1 VVLADARQNNELKH
15 SMRSVLE
22 SLSGHIGTVHLLTA
36 DYPFEYP
43 NDVPLVPEDVLAKMG
58 DPSVALST
66 WRIAQTPTWLNFAHL
81 DPASPSHPYHP
92 ASTDALL
99 GRKGQLTK
107 QELQFPRFRYAV
119 HSEVFHLPT
128 VERDAVT
135 EELGEREWTEREW
148 RRMALPTY
156 NSMAIES
163 RIGWMPGLVRACLC
177 EADFKADVALAMNDD
192 FFILRPHA
200 VSDCGGQCSL
210 QVSDFHSPL
219 YGSVIRFD
227 HGWYQQ
233 VRPILDKTRINDAGE
248 AGGLYHANYVL
259 SKRFPRRLRPYFAH
273 TPKVITRG
281 LHHEASLIFKEDLF
295 TSSRRRFREVT
306 HGEGDIQMQ
315 WLLTSL
321 RVGSGWVLR

>member
-1 VVLADARQNNELKH
+1 MVLADTRQNNELKH

-43 NDVPLVPEDVLAKMG
+43 NDVPLVPDDVLAKMG
-58 DPSVALST
+58 DPLGALST
-66 WRIAQTPTWLNFAHL
+66 WRIAQTPTWLNFAYL

-135 EELGEREWTEREW
+135 EELGEREWTEKEW
-148 RRMALPTY
+148 RRMALPTF

-163 RIGWMPGLVRACLC
+163 RIGWMPGLVSAWLC
-177 EADFKADVALAMNDD
+177 EADD
-192 FFILRPHA
+192 RPTW
-200 VSDCGGQCSL
+200 
-210 QVSDFHSPL
+210 P
-219 YGSVIRFD
+219 
-227 HGWYQQ
+227 W
-233 VRPILDKTRINDAGE
+233 P
-248 AGGLYHANYVL
+248 
-259 SKRFPRRLRPYFAH
+259 
-273 TPKVITRG
+273 
-281 LHHEASLIFKEDLF
+281 
-295 TSSRRRFREVT
+295 
-306 HGEGDIQMQ
+306 
-315 WLLTSL
+315 
-321 RVGSGWVLR
+321 